1 VSTVLPAPRPTL
13 ARPDATDLAALM
25 RVRGLCISILMNTTP
40 GPRMSDSDRQR
51 LSAHARDVVRRL
63 ELEPDP
69 GQAAVLESRLRR
81 ALEQVALAPTDT
93 ALALFVSDATIRL
106 IHLPVTVEDRV
117 IIDPTFATR
126 DVLRA
131 VQANPRFLLLHLD
144 HRSASLYRYN
154 QKYLEPQLSPDFPAL
169 REGRVRTGRDVERQ
183 RGFLREVDAGL
194 SRHLAETKLPVVLVG
209 GERILG
215 EFLRITVNGGT
226 IAGLARGIRHRPRLS
241 ELEDIGRLVMKD
253 HVADLGAAAHDT
265 FHARL
270 RTRRAVTGLL
280 GCWHAAS
287 TGTPELLV
295 VEQHFAMPARMVA
308 GGRYLEPSDDGEH
321 PDVIDDAVDD
331 LIERVLRRGGF
342 VSVVPDGTLRDH
354 GRVALTLAPGHTM
367 NP

>member
-1 VSTVLPAPRPTL
+1 
-13 ARPDATDLAALM
+13 M

-40 GPRMSDSDRQR
+40 GPRMSESDRQR

-106 IHLPVTVEDRV
+106 IHLPVTGRTASSS
-117 IIDPTFATR
+117 IRPFPPPPPPATR
-126 DVLRA
+126 PSAAVLSGA
-131 VQANPRFLLLHLD
+131 
-144 HRSASLYRYN
+144 
-154 QKYLEPQLSPDFPAL
+154 
-169 REGRVRTGRDVERQ
+169 
-183 RGFLREVDAGL
+183 
-194 SRHLAETKLPVVLVG
+194 
-209 GERILG
+209 ILG
-215 EFLRITVNGGT
+215 VPTVTGNGAA
-226 IAGLARGIRHRPRLS
+226 IAGLARGIRNRPRLS
-241 ELEDIGRLVMKD
+241 ELEDIGRLVMED

-331 LIERVLRRGGF
+331 LIERVLQRGGF

-354 GRVALTLAPGHTM
+354 GRVALTLAQGHRM